1 MYRTCAGFSCTE
13 RGWKTRFFTTA
24 IWLNPGEIHNR
35 SAKSIQYCTTKLKRC
50 EEMPSTVINL
60 YYLKINSI
68 SGNGSITIGEAA
80 YNSPTTNNKSQGLNS
95 SFGDTSPIE
104 SMMENLLNDP
114 DVNDQTAIGTADT
127 ANITPVPP
135 IID

>member
-1 MYRTCAGFSCTE
+1 
-13 RGWKTRFFTTA
+13 
-24 IWLNPGEIHNR
+24 
-35 SAKSIQYCTTKLKRC
+35 
-50 EEMPSTVINL
+50 MPSTVINL

-104 SMMENLLNDP
+104 SMMENFLNDP